1 MIDCNMACVESVTA
15 QQRYVLPLSLKR
27 DLHPA
32 VGVLDLHQLAGFGVL
47 QDRLQELFDIHT
59 LVAHRV
65 PGYIGEVAQ
74 GLLGQGQWNADLDRL
89 LPVPPDLD
97 AQDTRLVAQ

>member
-1 MIDCNMACVESVTA
+1 MIDRNMACVQSITA

-59 LVAHRV
+59 LVSHRV

-74 GLLGQGQWNADLDRL
+74 GLLGQGQGHADLDRL
-89 LPVPPDLD
+89 LPALPDMD
-97 AQDTRLVAQ
+97 AQETRLVTQ